1 MEYKTILL
9 DPQSQSK
16 TRCVF
21 RIEAGEKFYA
31 KRLRVVNFGL
41 SNSVGDQVYYGHNG
55 IYSLISKI
63 SVLNNTGTEIDRL
76 QGYGLD
82 IMGIRLSKMT
92 NSSEFSIGRQL
103 SQHMCSSIFCP
114 SFSQTTLTEKAGAD
128 DSSLMG
134 NSLYIDVSFMLS
146 YLQSRTII
154 DEGMTILIQWKDA
167 SVLGYD
173 YEFTRPPALAYDT
186 PLDPMVKADDAT
198 EFGFTTIIDDHILMQ
213 QLPSFDRRLNSFY
226 NQYIR
231 NLYYYNIGRRNNT
244 LGLPLSRPN
253 EQVQLQ
259 INGMKLLPLKGN
271 DTDSKKLYR
280 FTEFSGVSS
289 ITHYQSYVDGINALD
304 GLHNPNLGLTY
315 ANTVDASGNYLGA
328 VYSWGCLQL
337 DRSIGSDLTIS
348 YQSDLAQGS
357 SGTIDGDT
365 VVFLAEV
372 MRAYNK
378 KTGIVRFVGV

>member
-9 DPQSQSK
+9 DPQSNSR

-21 RIEAGEKFYA
+21 RIDPGEKFYA
-31 KRLRVVNFGL
+31 KRLRVCNFGL
-41 SNSVGDQVYYGHNG
+41 SNVSGDQVYFGHNG
-55 IYSLISKI
+55 VYSLISKI
-63 SVLNNTGTEIDRL
+63 SVLNINGTEIDRL

-82 IMGIRLSKMT
+82 MMGIRLSKMA
-92 NSSEFSIGRQL
+92 NSSEFSVGRQL

-128 DSSLMG
+128 DCSLMG

-154 DEGMTILIQWKDA
+154 DEGMTILIEWVDPT
-167 SVLGYD
+167 VLGYE
-173 YEFTRPPALAYDT
+173 YSFSKPPTLAYDT
-186 PLDPMVKADDAT
+186 PLDPMIKADDAV
-198 EFGFTTIIDDHILMQ
+198 EFGFTTVIDDHILMQ
-213 QLPSFDRRLNSFY
+213 TLPSFDRRLNSFY

-244 LGLPLSRPN
+244 LRLPLSRPN
-253 EQVQLQ
+253 EIVQLQ

-271 DTDSKKLYR
+271 DSDAKKLYR

-289 ITHYQSYVDGINALD
+289 ITHYQSYVDGVNALD

-315 ANTVDASGNYLGA
+315 ANTTDASGNYLGA
-328 VYSWGCLQL
+328 VFSWGCIQL
-337 DRSIGSDLTIS
+337 DRPIGSDLTIS

-357 SGTIDGDT
+357 SGTLNGDT

-372 MRAYNK
+372 LRAYNK
-378 KTGIVRFVGV
+378 KTGIVRFVGI